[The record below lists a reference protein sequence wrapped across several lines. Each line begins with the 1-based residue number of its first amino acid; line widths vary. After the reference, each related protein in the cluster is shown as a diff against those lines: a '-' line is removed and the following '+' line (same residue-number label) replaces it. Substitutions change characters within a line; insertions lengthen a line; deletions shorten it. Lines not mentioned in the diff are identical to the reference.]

1 MSENTKH
8 KIKLTELEM
17 QLITEA
23 VENTS
28 FFGRHSFTISSVRK
42 KMTIKEKKKADI
54 ADINQSAGGTD

>member
-28 FFGRHSFTISSVRK
+28 FFGRHSFTISSVRR
-42 KMTIKEKKKADI
+42 KMKIKTPKADI
-54 ADINQSAGGTD
+54 TDINQSAGGTD

>member
-28 FFGRHSFTISSVRK
+28 FFGRHSYTISKVRK
-42 KMTIKEKKKADI
+42 KMKIKQPKADI
-54 ADINQSAGGTD
+54 TDINQSAGGTD